1 MMTNNLSRLHGLYV
15 ITDHDLF
22 ASLQSDLRKP
32 VLDAIRGGARIVQYR
47 NKHASNDKKHAE
59 ASALLALCEE
69 HDVTLL
75 INDDVEL
82 AKQVGAH
89 GVHIGQSDMRCEEAR
104 EILGDDKIIGVTC
117 HDKLALALAAEQA
130 GADYVA
136 FGRFFASQTKPSA
149 PPATPEILQQAK
161 QLLSIPV
168 VAIGGITAGN
178 AQILV
183 QYGADMLAV
192 SHSVFAAN
200 DISASARQISGL
212 FVV

>member
-1 MMTNNLSRLHGLYV
+1 MTNKLSRLHGLYV

-22 ASLQSDLRKP
+22 ARLHSDLRKP

-47 NKHASNDKKHAE
+47 NKYASNDEKHAQ

-104 EILGDDKIIGVTC
+104 AILGDDKIIGVTC

-130 GADYVA
+130 SADYVA

-178 AQILV
+178 APILV
-183 QYGADMLAV
+183 QQGADMLAV
-192 SHSVFAAN
+192 SHGVFAAS
-200 DISASARQISGL
+200 DISSIARQISVL
-212 FVV
+212 FDV